1 MFQSRFIAT
10 CDISADLRK
19 QLRLFKFSKSTS
31 LNVLICEVSTMFPLE
46 CSIEEIRKE
55 LSQQPRFVLISYV
68 LRHADGR
75 LSYPMCLVFYSPEGC
90 SPELQMMY
98 AGSKENVVRECE
110 VTNPIFRQNRLLQS
124 LFEKP

>member
-1 MFQSRFIAT
+1 MFSNENYFLIVKVDRDTQQIILDS
-10 CDISADLRK
+10 
-19 QLRLFKFSKSTS
+19 S
-31 LNVLICEVSTMFPLE
+31 LEE

-98 AGSKENVVRECE
+98 AGSKENVVQECE
-110 VTNPIFRQNRLLQS
+110 VTNVSNY
-124 LFEKP
+124 

>member
-1 MFQSRFIAT
+1 
-10 CDISADLRK
+10 
-19 QLRLFKFSKSTS
+19 
-31 LNVLICEVSTMFPLE
+31 E

-98 AGSKENVVRECE
+98 AGSKENVVQECE
-110 VTNPIFRQNRLLQS
+110 VTNNFEIRDAEELTKEYLDLRL
-124 LFEKP
+124 